1 MASSVLRLRTRT
13 DRWIPALSVHRIC
26 LKCADSSLPACPN
39 VTRVHFENVTVLP
52 IVLPWRFWSNM
63 CEIARWQRWWHEKWS
78 DVPMEAHSR
87 SNVSYH
93 SSRSKVLPRMSHSS
107 HFWPGMD
114 NGSLHSTSDDGH
126 SGELKLQRA
135 AAHGH
140 PTHRLFTAHLTYP
153 PAARAAVA
161 PVGRSRAKL
170 LFLHILCKSLG
181 VGRYAVVV
189 GLLLGTFKARGRTAC
204 HCPIPNIPCPSIH
217 RLLFFK
223 FWSFAQRRRGGGGA
237 FDEGM
242 PTF

>member
-1 MASSVLRLRTRT
+1 MAILVECVR
-13 DRWIPALSVHRIC
+13 
-26 LKCADSSLPACPN
+26 DSEMA
-39 VTRVHFENVTVLP
+39 T
-52 IVLPWRFWSNM
+52 
-63 CEIARWQRWWHEKWS
+63 ARWWHEKWS

-93 SSRSKVLPRMSHSS
+93 SSRSEVLPRMSHSS

-170 LFLHILCKSLG
+170 LFLHILCKSL
-181 VGRYAVVV
+181 
-189 GLLLGTFKARGRTAC
+189 ARSAC
-204 HCPIPNIPCPSIH
+204 CCCW
-217 RLLFFK
+217 LVA
-223 FWSFAQRRRGGGGA
+223 WDGGA
-237 FDEGM
+237 SLGLQIKI
-242 PTF
+242 

>member
-1 MASSVLRLRTRT
+1 MVGRTARMAL
-13 DRWIPALSVHRIC
+13 
-26 LKCADSSLPACPN
+26 
-39 VTRVHFENVTVLP
+39 
-52 IVLPWRFWSNM
+52 
-63 CEIARWQRWWHEKWS
+63 
-78 DVPMEAHSR
+78 HSR

-93 SSRSKVLPRMSHSS
+93 SSRSEVLPRMSHSS

-170 LFLHILCKSLG
+170 LFLHILCKSL
-181 VGRYAVVV
+181 
-189 GLLLGTFKARGRTAC
+189 ARSACCCCWLVAWDAQSQGPRRMPLPDSQYSMPIHSSLVILQILVLCTTPGKRRT
-204 HCPIPNIPCPSIH
+204 CP
-217 RLLFFK
+217 
-223 FWSFAQRRRGGGGA
+223 

>member
-1 MASSVLRLRTRT
+1 M
-13 DRWIPALSVHRIC
+13 
-26 LKCADSSLPACPN
+26 
-39 VTRVHFENVTVLP
+39 
-52 IVLPWRFWSNM
+52 
-63 CEIARWQRWWHEKWS
+63 

-93 SSRSKVLPRMSHSS
+93 SSRSEVLPRMSHSS

-126 SGELKLQRA
+126 SGELKLQQR

-153 PAARAAVA
+153 PVA
-161 PVGRSRAKL
+161 PPPSVARKIIILAHLVQIARSVCCCCCLGWDAQSKGPHRKADSRYSMPIHSSHVILQILVLYTTSGRER
-170 LFLHILCKSLG
+170 
-181 VGRYAVVV
+181 
-189 GLLLGTFKARGRTAC
+189 
-204 HCPIPNIPCPSIH
+204 
-217 RLLFFK
+217 
-223 FWSFAQRRRGGGGA
+223 A